1 MNSGYNICVG
11 TKYSSNSHSKYLL
24 QFHLIFVCKYR
35 KPLLENNEIAD
46 EIKILSKIICLK
58 HNVEIKYVET
68 DKDHIHYLFSTKP
81 NCNLANIVKTLKSYT
96 TYHIWVKFQ
105 KELSKIF
112 WKERTFWTDGYF
124 ISSVGNVSENT
135 IKQYIESQGK

>member
-1 MNSGYNICVG
+1 MR

-58 HNVEIKYVET
+58 HNIEIKYVET
-68 DKDHIHYLFSTKP
+68 DKDHIHYLIVFS
-81 NCNLANIVKTLKSYT
+81 KTSYRGN
-96 TYHIWVKFQ
+96 
-105 KELSKIF
+105 KITISPESSF
-112 WKERTFWTDGYF
+112 FPKYF
-124 ISSVGNVSENT
+124 T
-135 IKQYIESQGK
+135 